1 MISMEDRN
9 AEHKGKKKKKS
20 INVPPVLPVKE
31 DRGSVG
37 MNRLHQWTNECLYCR
52 VLKSWL
58 LGFWG

>member
-1 MISMEDRN
+1 MQNI
-9 AEHKGKKKKKS
+9 KVKKKKKS